1 MVEATLDLEQLDA
14 HRYVI
19 KPDYNPR
26 LRALADKITE
36 VCLPPLHKRVQV
48 EALTILA

>member
-1 MVEATLDLEQLDA
+1 MVEATLDLDQLDA

-26 LRALADKITE
+26 LRALADTLGE
-36 VCLPPLHKRVQV
+36 VRSLRPCLGWSRELMGC
-48 EALTILA
+48 A